1 MFEKFVVI
9 DNNVSNDYIVILE
22 IIKKNEDQTYRAD
35 LKNLLKQRFGK
46 G

>member
-9 DNNVSNDYIVILE
+9 DNNVSNGYIVILE

-35 LKNLLKQRFGK
+35 LKSFLKQSFGK